1 MTALLEVGGLVK
13 HFVADRS
20 VFGTPRAFVKAVDG
34 VSFNV
39 EAGKTLALVG
49 ESGCGKSTV
58 SRLVLR
64 LIEPDAGRIRF
75 EGRDLL
81 KLDPGELRAFRRSAQ
96 IIFQDPYASLNPRMT
111 VNQILTEPLALH
123 DLAPPQRRRE
133 RVEEL
138 LSMVGLEP
146 RFARRYSHE
155 FPGGHPQPIATTRA
169 RAVAPTLTVC
179 AEPVSALDVSIRSQ
193 ILNL

>member
-1 MTALLEVGGLVK
+1 MTALLEVEGLVK

-20 VFGTPRAFVKAVDG
+20 VFGRPTAFVKAVDG
-34 VSFNV
+34 VSFRV

-64 LIEPDAGRIRF
+64 LIEPDAGHIRF

-81 KLDPGELRAFRRSAQ
+81 ELDAAELRAFRRSAQ

-111 VNQILTEPLALH
+111 VSQILTEPLALH
-123 DLAPPQRRRE
+123 DLLP
-133 RVEEL
+133 
-138 LSMVGLEP
+138 
-146 RFARRYSHE
+146 
-155 FPGGHPQPIATTRA
+155 A
-169 RAVAPTLTVC
+169 RAAATASRNCWAWSGWSRASRGATPTNSP
-179 AEPVSALDVSIRSQ
+179 AASASVSPLRGRLRSSR
-193 ILNL
+193 N

>member
-1 MTALLEVGGLVK
+1 MTALLEVRNLVK

-20 VFGTPRAFVKAVDG
+20 MFGRPTAFIKAVDG
-34 VSFNV
+34 VSFSV

-64 LIEPDAGRIRF
+64 LIEPDAGSIRF

-81 KLDPGELRAFRRSAQ
+81 ALDASELRAFRRDAQ

-111 VNQILTEPLALH
+111 VSQILTGPLALT
-123 DLAPPQRRRE
+123 DVVPPSGRRE
-133 RVEEL
+133 RVAALLL
-138 LSMVGLEP
+138 LSGLGS
-146 RFARRYSHE
+146 RVARWC
-155 FPGGHPQPIATTRA
+155 PPA
-169 RAVAPTLTVC
+169 
-179 AEPVSALDVSIRSQ
+179 
-193 ILNL
+193 

>member
-1 MTALLEVGGLVK
+1 MTALLEVEGLVK
-13 HFVADRS
+13 YFVADRS

-34 VSFNV
+34 VSFRV

-58 SRLVLR
+58 SGLVLR

-81 KLDPGELRAFRRSAQ
+81 ALDARQLRAFRRSAQ

-111 VNQILTEPLALH
+111 VSQILTEPLALH
-123 DLAPPQRRRE
+123 DLVAGPARRG
-133 RVEEL
+133 RVDEL
-138 LSMVGLEP
+138 LRLVGLEP
-146 RFARRYSHE
+146 RFARRYAHE
-155 FPGGHPQPIATTRA
+155 FSGGQRQRIAIA
-169 RAVAPTLTVC
+169 RALAVEPKPIVC
-179 AEPVSALDVSIRSQ
+179 DE
-193 ILNL
+193 

>member
-1 MTALLEVGGLVK
+1 MTALLEATDLVK
-13 HFVADRS
+13 HFPASRNL
-20 VFGTPRAFVKAVDG
+20 FGRPTAFVKAVDG
-34 VSFNV
+34 VSFHV
-39 EAGKTLALVG
+39 DAGETLALVG

-81 KLDPGELRAFRRSAQ
+81 AFDAEALRAFRRQAQ

-111 VNQILTEPLALH
+111 VSQILTEPLALH
-123 DLAPPQRRRE
+123 DLVPPPKRRE

-138 LSMVGLEP
+138 LRLVGVVA
-146 RFARRYSHE
+146 RFAR
-155 FPGGHPQPIATTRA
+155 
-169 RAVAPTLTVC
+169 
-179 AEPVSALDVSIRSQ
+179 
-193 ILNL
+193 